1 MPRAIHKLNAR
12 RVETEKT
19 IGKYGDGGGLWL
31 IVGKDGSKRWIFA
44 WERDGKRREMGLGST
59 TAVSLTN
66 ARSKALTAREQLAD
80 GKDPIV
86 ERDAAI
92 ARAAVIPPVE
102 VPLFGIFAD
111 EIIDALEDGWKNAKH
126 RQQWRNTLR
135 IHAKRLSKMRV
146 DAITTDDVIAVLGP
160 IWQKTPETAGR
171 LRGRIERVLDAARAK
186 KLIVGPWENPAR
198 WKGNLVHFL
207 PQRARLR
214 TGHHAAMPFSDLP
227 DFIIKLRERA
237 GPAAR
242 ALELTILCAT
252 RTSETLLMKWEE
264 VDLDEGIW
272 TIPAI
277 RMKMGIEHR
286 VPLSNQAIAL
296 LERQGQGTNRDPN
309 SYVFPGHKPGM
320 PLSQMAMTMMLRRMK
335 LGHFTVHG
343 MRSAFRDYMGEM
355 TDHPE
360 TVVEQA
366 LAHQVGDA
374 TVRAYR
380 RGDAFLKRR
389 LVMRDWANFIYG
401 MDLDHETQVGNACEN
416 APEKLHQFAGLLR
429 KCDCVQIQTETGE
442 KA

>member
-1 MPRAIHKLNAR
+1 VPRAIHKLNAR
-12 RVETEKT
+12 RVETEKA

-59 TAVSLTN
+59 TAVSLTS

-102 VPLFGIFAD
+102 VPLFGTFAD

-146 DAITTDDVIAVLGP
+146 DAITTDDVIAVLRP
-160 IWQKTPETAGR
+160 IWQRIPETAGR

-207 PQRARLR
+207 PQRARLK

-227 DFIIKLRERA
+227 DFIIELHKRA

-252 RTSETLLMKWEE
+252 RTSETLQMKWEE
-264 VDLDEGIW
+264 VDLEEGIW
-272 TIPAI
+272 IIPAA

-286 VPLSNQAIAL
+286 VPLSKQAIAL
-296 LERQGQGTNRDPN
+296 LERQAQGSAPDPD
-309 SYVFPGHKPGM
+309 SHVFPGHKRGM

-389 LVMRDWANFIYG
+389 LVMRDWANFING
-401 MDLDHETQVGNACEN
+401 AKPEPEARAENVCEN
-416 APEKLHQFAGLLR
+416 VPDQARELTSSSAMR
-429 KCDCVQIQTETGE
+429 
-442 KA
+442 A